1 MKASYQSLDLRGKR
15 VLVREDL
22 NVPLQARSSRNASA
36 GGAGGERS
44 APPGDDILISDDSRL
59 RAALGTLRDLSDRG
73 ARVIVMSHLGRPNGR
88 RVPELSL
95 RPVARRLAELLERPV
110 AFADDCVGPPAQQAV
125 ARLGEGDVLVLEN
138 VRFHPG
144 DEDNDPEFARE
155 LAALCDVYVNDAFAA
170 SHRSHASVVGVAAHL
185 PAYAGLLMLA
195 ELEALHRA
203 LDEPRRPLIAIVAGA
218 KVSTKAGVLR
228 FLLPK
233 VDSLLLGGAMANT
246 FFKAEGKQ
254 VGASLVEDEAL
265 DTAREVQRQGTGKLE
280 LPVDAVC
287 ARAVE
292 PGEDTIVRPVDGVDD
307 GWMML
312 DAGPAT
318 VRHFAERLRG
328 AGTVVWNG
336 PVGVFEIAEF
346 SEGTRRLGEA
356 VADSGAYSLVG
367 GGDTAAAVAALGLTG
382 RFSHVSTG
390 GGATLEYMEGRELPG
405 VAVLRDRF

>member
-1 MKASYQSLDLRGKR
+1 MKASYQSLDLRGER

-22 NVPLQARSSRNASA
+22 NVPLQTRLSPKTSA
-36 GGAGGERS
+36 EGAAAEHS
-44 APPGDDILISDDSRL
+44 QPAGDDRIISDDSRL
-59 RAALGTLRDLSDRG
+59 RAALGTLLDLSHRG
-73 ARVIVMSHLGRPNGR
+73 ARVIVMSHLGRPKGR

-95 RPVARRLAELLERPV
+95 RPVARRLAELLEQPV
-110 AFADDCVGPPAQQAV
+110 AFADDCVGPLAEEAV

-138 VRFHPG
+138 VRFHRG

-155 LAALCDVYVNDAFAA
+155 LAALGDVYVNDAFAA
-170 SHRSHASVVGVAAHL
+170 SHRAHASVVGVAAHL
-185 PAYAGLLMLA
+185 PAYAGILMLA

-203 LDEPRRPLIAIVAGA
+203 LDEPRRPLVAIVAGA

-246 FFKAEGKQ
+246 FFKAEGKE

-265 DTAREVQRQGTGKLE
+265 DTAREVQRQGAGKLE

-287 ARAVE
+287 ARAAE
-292 PGEDTIVRPVDGVDD
+292 PGQDTILLPVDGVDD

-318 VRHFAERLRG
+318 VRHFAERLHG

-336 PVGVFEIAEF
+336 PVGVFEIPEF
-346 SEGTRRLGEA
+346 SEGTRGVGEA

-405 VAVLRDRF
+405 VAVLRDRV